1 MTLQIYNS
9 LAREKQVFVP
19 CDPENVRL
27 YVCGPTVYDF
37 AHIGNAR
44 PAVVF
49 DVLFRLLRA
58 RYGGTSVTYV
68 RNITDV
74 DDKIIARAAETG
86 EAIATLTART
96 ERAYCDDMAALKVL
110 EPTHMPRATHYIAQ
124 MVAMIAE
131 LVDKGHAYDVGGH
144 VLFSVVSM
152 PDYGQLSRRSR
163 DDMIAGARVE
173 VAPYKKDPADFVL
186 WKPAKTDQPGWESP
200 WGRGRPGWHIEC
212 SAMAWALL
220 GQRFDIHGGGLD
232 LMFPHHENE
241 IAQSVCCH
249 QEPLANFWMHNG
261 YVVVKG
267 EKMSKSLG
275 NFFTVR
281 QLLREGAR
289 GEALRMVL
297 LSAHYRQPLE
307 VSRDKIAEMTA
318 QLDRFYGAVQAVEG
332 DEGGAPSAE
341 PSAAFVAALNDDLNT
356 PLALSLLHED
366 VSALNKA
373 TCAATQ
379 RQLVGQIR
387 ANAQLLGLLGDAP
400 QVWFQG
406 GGDDDGIAERIVAR
420 AQAKA
425 ERDFARADAIRD
437 ELAARGII
445 LLDGPDGTTWRR
457 Q

>member
-1 MTLQIYNS
+1 MTLRIYNS

-19 CDPENVRL
+19 CDPDNVRL

-58 RYGGTSVTYV
+58 RYGRASVTYV

-86 EAIATLTART
+86 EAIAALTART
-96 ERAYCDDMAALKVL
+96 ERAYCDDMTALKVL

-124 MVAMIAE
+124 MVTMIAE
-131 LVDKGHAYDVGGH
+131 LVDRGHAYDAGGH
-144 VLFSVVSM
+144 VLFSVASM
-152 PDYGQLSRRSR
+152 PGYGQLSRRSR

-186 WKPAKTDQPGWESP
+186 WKPAPADQPGWDSP

-212 SAMAWALL
+212 SAMARALL

-232 LMFPHHENE
+232 LIFPHHENE
-241 IAQSVCCH
+241 MAQSVCCH

-281 QLLREGAR
+281 QLLGEGAR

-297 LSAHYRQPLE
+297 MSAHYRQPLD

-318 QLDRFYGAVQAVEG
+318 QLDRFYGALQAVDG
-332 DEGGAPSAE
+332 DEGGE

-356 PLALSLLHED
+356 PLALSLLHEG
-366 VSALNKA
+366 VGALNKA
-373 TCAATQ
+373 GCAAT
-379 RQLVGQIR
+379 RHRLAGEIR
-387 ANAQLLGLLGDAP
+387 ANAQLLGLLGDDP

-406 GGDDDGIAERIVAR
+406 GGDDGIADRIAAR

-425 ERDFARADAIRD
+425 NRDFTRADAIRD
-437 ELAARGII
+437 ELAAQGIT